1 MMKAIVREYIG
12 DPVALKYLDNFIELM
27 PEGLSKGLRSSQ
39 GLANLYLSA
48 VDKIMC
54 QNVSYHTVEIDNK
67 MRLWPRGAAGSILIR
82 ETRFIIIL
90 PLL

>member
-1 MMKAIVREYIG
+1 MKAIVREYIG
-12 DPVALKYLDNFIELM
+12 DPIVLKYLDNFIELM

-67 MRLWPRGAAGSILIR
+67 DEVMAQGRGRVYTDKGDEIHYH
-82 ETRFIIIL
+82 
-90 PLL
+90 